1 MMEKATLDG
10 KLRCLQTLLQQLGA
24 TVACDAVDEAR
35 NALAQNAQAHG
46 NAFRR
51 GYDQA
56 KYEQMVNA
64 ELDSQNAQGEG
75 IPHPDDAAV
84 DRFAAALKAKLDE
97 ARAKG
102 RSGWNNDEPGMQ
114 QRLSDM
120 LRAHVE
126 KGDPRDVGNF
136 AMFLHQRGESVLP
149 AQTNCDL
156 QPPNDA
162 GWDAAKANAERARVP
177 AVVREVMDELEKAI
191 RKFPT
196 WPTDPLH
203 AVGVFNE
210 EAGELSKAV
219 LQQVYEPHKNKPD
232 DVRKEAQQAA
242 AMALRFLVSLDS
254 YDWTPGVQHDQPTLA
269 DALEQSEEAPHA

>member
-1 MMEKATLDG
+1 MTTPIENCPQPETPIRERAYASGQERVAEDVVDRVAKAIADAAGHGMREKCE
-10 KLRCLQTLLQQLGA
+10 KQ
-24 TVACDAVDEAR
+24 AR
-35 NALAQNAQAHG
+35 AAIAALAQNAQADV
-46 NAFRR
+46 F
-51 GYDQA
+51 
-56 KYEQMVNA
+56 
-64 ELDSQNAQGEG
+64 AQ
-75 IPHPDDAAV
+75 
-84 DRFAAALKAKLDE
+84 AAAASPKQFQVK
-97 ARAKG
+97 
-102 RSGWNNDEPGMQ
+102 P
-114 QRLSDM
+114 
-120 LRAHVE
+120 
-126 KGDPRDVGNF
+126 
-136 AMFLHQRGESVLP
+136 
-149 AQTNCDL
+149 
-156 QPPNDA
+156 
-162 GWDAAKANAERARVP
+162 AERARVP

-269 DALEQSEEAPHA
+269 DALEQSEESPHA